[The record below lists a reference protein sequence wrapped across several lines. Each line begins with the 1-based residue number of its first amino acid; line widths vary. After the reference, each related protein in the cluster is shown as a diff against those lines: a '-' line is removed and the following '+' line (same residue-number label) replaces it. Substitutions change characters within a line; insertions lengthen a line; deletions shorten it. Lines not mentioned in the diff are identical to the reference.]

1 MTAWT
6 LTRSQVGLFKINVA
20 DDFELTEPQAASE
33 SNTESHARDRT
44 TFHSPEPDE
53 IRSLGRL
60 ESFLPP
66 GKRNRLLAARI
77 SAKTAGQHGA
87 QNVVAANKMME
98 QRRGRMQTNNRKQ
111 HISHDVVDGDD
122 LLGEDLV
129 GTDNR
134 RQLAQ

>member
-6 LTRSQVGLFKINVA
+6 LTRSQVGLLKINVA
-20 DDFELTEPQAASE
+20 DDFELTGPQAASE

-60 ESFLPP
+60 ESFPP
-66 GKRNRLLAARI
+66 VGKRNRLPALGV
-77 SAKTAGQHGA
+77 SAKPAGQHRA

-98 QRRGRMQTNNRKQ
+98 QRRGRMQTDNREQ
-111 HISHDVVDGDD
+111 HIGHDVVDGDD

-129 GTDNR
+129 GTNNR